1 MIFERVTG
9 LFAADGHVVPAF
21 IFLPDSPRHGV
32 LLCPGYGSTKEHMMG
47 LAAAIAEKGM
57 AALALDLC
65 GHGENMAPIGPGM
78 REEVEAGLRYLRRF
92 GSLGATGISLGG
104 MLALLSSADCVAAI
118 SPSVATKISSQ
129 GKWMF
134 ENFPS
139 PAVREP
145 YSGYVLELLDVLG
158 PIPSHRRPSL
168 LLYAER
174 DIPALLEGAAKLKEI
189 LPNAE
194 LRYVTT
200 DLRPDIQHENGLV
213 RYLPRWFNHM
223 ELKFNAEI
231 LDSVS
236 RWFAEHLQ

>member
-1 MIFERVTG
+1 
-9 LFAADGHVVPAF
+9 
-21 IFLPDSPRHGV
+21 
-32 LLCPGYGSTKEHMMG
+32 
-47 LAAAIAEKGM
+47 
-57 AALALDLC
+57 
-65 GHGENMAPIGPGM
+65 
-78 REEVEAGLRYLRRF
+78 
-92 GSLGATGISLGG
+92 
-104 MLALLSSADCVAAI
+104 
-118 SPSVATKISSQ
+118 
-129 GKWMF
+129 
-134 ENFPS
+134 
-139 PAVREP
+139 
-145 YSGYVLELLDVLG
+145 VLELLDVLG

-174 DIPALLEGAAKLKEI
+174 DIPALLEGAAKVKEI